1 MIHLKNYE
9 CFLEKFNIEPS
20 DPENLKK
27 HKQYVNETE
36 LFIKNYRTGIV
47 KLKQIW
53 TGIKTENGKQV
64 FLYDGEKMLEE
75 SKKLILTTIPGAAIK
90 SKNPYLDELSNILR
104 IEREIIKSQIGISED
119 SILQTET
126 KSKMQEEQT
135 PVGKK
140 KLSETLNNI
149 NKRLNENT
157 NKIKVLKVE
166 MDKKKKVFEKRM
178 LDLVKDLNISIRSIR
193 IEESKPKK

>member
-1 MIHLKNYE
+1 MMHLKNYE
-9 CFLEKFNIEPS
+9 GFLEKFNIDQS

-27 HKQYVNETE
+27 QKQYVNETE
-36 LFIKNYRTGIV
+36 LFVKNYRANNG
-47 KLKQIW
+47 KLRQIW
-53 TGIKTENGKQV
+53 TGIKTESGKQA
-64 FLYDGEKMLEE
+64 FLYDGDKVLEE
-75 SKKLILTTIPGAAIK
+75 SKKLIMTTMPGIAIK

-119 SILQTET
+119 SLLQTET
-126 KSKMQEEQT
+126 KNKMQEEQT

-149 NKRLNENT
+149 NKRLNDNT
-157 NKIKVLKVE
+157 NKIKVLKTD
-166 MDKKKKVFEKRM
+166 MDKKKKVFDKRM
-178 LDLVKDLNISIRSIR
+178 LDLSKDLNISIRNIR